1 MQLPNLLTTK
11 KGRLTAFFLLY
22 VTEGIPLGFAA
33 TAVATQLRRLDVGP
47 AEIGAFVGSF
57 YLPWAFKWAFG
68 PIIDVFTFGRLG
80 KRRGWIL
87 ITQIMMALTLL
98 STVMLDLPQQL
109 GLFTAI
115 LLIHNTF
122 GAMQDVA
129 IDALA
134 CSTLHD
140 DERGTANGMMF
151 AGAYIGMAIGGSGVL
166 FLSGVT
172 GFQPTFFFVTACIL
186 SVTALVVLPMKEAAE
201 PVRAVVGG
209 SRLARAGR
217 EMRTFA
223 VDAFR
228 SFLGSRGAFSGLLF
242 AILPPGAMCLG
253 LALQSNLAVELG
265 LDDDQVGWLSLWS
278 SVLSAAF
285 CVIGGFLSDRFGRR
299 RTLFIYIALMSL
311 PVLYLML
318 ALEQYGWIMPVST
331 SAANRPAVP
340 IGLVTALWI
349 ATLSYAALQ
358 GLMYGTRSASLMD
371 VTNPKVAA
379 TQFTAYMA
387 LANLAISYSS
397 TWQGIAIEAWGYP
410 RTMLIDTV
418 LGMACLIVIPF
429 LKRLDIQ
436 GGGFIDDRGPQRARL
451 LALMLGIFCIC
462 WWPYTHWQTEFG
474 SAQRLIGTIFT
485 VIFVASALFLL
496 AGRAVQG
503 PNGGVTARIGMWFA
517 PLLLLMYS
525 RYFLDAIGKWFAPAI
540 TPDAFKTIAESGMLL
555 VTVGAG
561 VLLVMQATQAW
572 REMSGQSG
580 ESPATTSI

>member
-1 MQLPNLLTTK
+1 MQLPNLLATK
-11 KGRLTAFFLLY
+11 RGRLTAFFLLY
-22 VTEGIPLGFAA
+22 ITEGIPLGFAA
-33 TAVATQLRRLDVGP
+33 TAVATQLRRMDVGP
-47 AEIGAFVGSF
+47 AEIGAFVGAF

-68 PIIDVFTFGRLG
+68 PMIDVFTSERFG
-80 KRRGWIL
+80 KRRGWIF
-87 ITQIMMALTLL
+87 ITQIMMAMTLL

-134 CSTLHD
+134 CSTLRD

-186 SVTALVVLPMKEAAE
+186 AVTAVVVLPMKELAE
-201 PVRAVVGG
+201 PARAAVVD
-209 SRLARAGR
+209 SRLAQASR
-217 EMRTFA
+217 EMRIFA

-228 SFLGSRGAFSGLLF
+228 SFLGSRGAFFGLLF
-242 AILPPGAMCLG
+242 AVLPPGAMCLG

-265 LDDDQVGWLSLWS
+265 LNDDQVGWLSLWS

-311 PVLYLML
+311 PVFYLML
-318 ALEQYGWIMPVST
+318 ALNQYGWIMPVST
-331 SAANRPAVP
+331 SAGNRPVVP
-340 IGLVTALWI
+340 AGLVTALWI

-397 TWQGIAIEAWGYP
+397 TWQGIAIEEWGYP
-410 RTMLIDTV
+410 RTMLIDAI
-418 LGMACLIVIPF
+418 LGMVCLAVIPF
-429 LKRLDIQ
+429 LKRLDVQ
-436 GGGFIDDRGPQRARL
+436 SGGFIDDRGPHRARFV
-451 LALMLGIFCIC
+451 ALVLGVLCIS
-462 WWPYTHWQTEFG
+462 WWPYSHWQMEFG

-496 AGRAVQG
+496 AGRAVMG
-503 PNGGVTARIGMWFA
+503 VNGGVVARTGAWLA
-517 PLLLLMYS
+517 PLLLLMYG
-525 RYFLDAIGKWFAPAI
+525 RYFLDAMGKWFAPAI
-540 TPDAFKTIAESGMLL
+540 SPDAFKIIAESGMLF
-555 VTVGAG
+555 VAVIAG
-561 VLLVMQATQAW
+561 VLLVLLATQAW
-572 REMSGQSG
+572 REMLVQTEAS
-580 ESPATTSI
+580 AAADLR